1 MEALSDLLAATNL
14 VVFVN
19 DNDWVWPACE
29 MLHFV
34 GMSLLI
40 GTVGL
45 VDLRILG
52 VGKGL
57 PIARLEKLIPWGVAG
72 FAMNAVTG
80 FMFVAGN
87 PVGGPIEYLTNM
99 SFQIKMLL
107 VLIAGINLLA
117 FYLTPI
123 ARGVESVEPS
133 GDAARGAKIV
143 AAVSLVTWFGVIF
156 FGRLIMYNDTLLY
169 ALGL

>member
-14 VVFVN
+14 VAFVN

-29 MLHFV
+29 MTHFL
-34 GMSLLI
+34 GMALLI

-52 VGKGL
+52 VAKGL
-57 PIARLEKLIPWGVAG
+57 PIAQLEKLVPWGVAG
-72 FAMNAVTG
+72 FVMNVTTG

-87 PVGGPIEYLTNM
+87 PIGGPIEYLLNL
-99 SFQIKMLL
+99 SFQIKMSL
-107 VLIAGINLLA
+107 VLIGGLNLIA
-117 FYLTPI
+117 FYVTGI
-123 ARGVESVEPS
+123 ARSLEAVGPS
-133 GDAARGAKIV
+133 GEAARGAKIV
-143 AAVSLVTWFGVIF
+143 AIVSLVSWFGVIL
-156 FGRLIMYNDTLLY
+156 FGRLIMYNETLLY